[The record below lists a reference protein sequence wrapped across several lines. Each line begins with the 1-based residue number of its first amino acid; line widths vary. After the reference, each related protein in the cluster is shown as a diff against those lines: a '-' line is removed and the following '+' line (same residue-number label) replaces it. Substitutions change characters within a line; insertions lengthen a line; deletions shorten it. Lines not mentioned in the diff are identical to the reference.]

1 MSWGY
6 DVDNGE
12 YHFLLHDCYV
22 FNFYFFAKS
31 SVIERKHEKLA
42 LF

>member
-22 FNFYFFAKS
+22 FKFYYF
-31 SVIERKHEKLA
+31 VNLLNMLKH
-42 LF
+42 